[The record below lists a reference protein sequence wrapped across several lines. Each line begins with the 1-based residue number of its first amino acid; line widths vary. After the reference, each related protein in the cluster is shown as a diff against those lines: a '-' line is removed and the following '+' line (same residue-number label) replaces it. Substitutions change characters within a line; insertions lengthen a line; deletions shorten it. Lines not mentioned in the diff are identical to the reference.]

1 MTDQTAGLWNK
12 LSQLQYLLH
21 RRYAHRRSS
30 PTADATRGQGRI
42 LAFLKLREGIATKDL
57 AYLLDI
63 RISSLNE
70 LLAKLERNGY
80 LRREPSEA
88 DRRVML
94 LYLTEKGRAEEQPEL
109 EQNGVLDCLSPEEQ
123 EHFGGYLDRIIA
135 AWRRS
140 WGRATAVG
148 TRNASGWHQEASDHF
163 HGGQRALANHCG
175 GAQNGSGRRRWE
187 WPCW

>member
-123 EHFGGYLDRIIA
+123 EHFGGYLDRIIVA
-135 AWRRS
+135 LEAELGQSDRR
-140 WGRATAVG
+140 RYEE
-148 TRNASGWHQEASDHF
+148 RIRRHQEASDHF
-163 HGGQRALANHCG
+163 HGGQRASGNHCG